1 MEQGLI
7 SYKFLFILYLKTIDF
22 LVTIIKKN
30 TRVSLLKIKMK
41 FNLKVFKL
49 NVVKFTKVLIRE
61 ISTNYSL
68 FSLKYVKKL

>member
-49 NVVKFTKVLIRE
+49 NVVKFIKVLIRE